1 MFDYFLMFVSWL
13 LSPLKINPKYMLK
26 KIAKFIKY
34 NTLTVAI
41 IAIAFVAV
49 ASAMADEDTRN
60 KVIGEEIVE
69 KSGVD
74 NTALLAADLD
84 NFDMEMKITGAMEDP
99 PEVEDGNYYID
110 YQYKTL
116 AIKDNVWQEV
126 LVKKQMVVS
135 KKSLAGRD
143 LGLYVKEELGEI
155 IDYQLAYLK
164 KVQDSEEEKGRTVVL
179 ETTEYTGLIGMILDT
194 KTKELPGYEPVVKP
208 EVVEVVEN
216 EGDQGN
222 QGDWEDQENWRDEP
236 PLTPPSQEKEEDYP
250 EVSAYQEWVKENV
263 EGEIEEEEG
272 DLGDGKEEEIVSE
285 EEDEEKD
292 EGEKGDLGNQGDG
305 DLNDQGDNLEDQG
318 DQEDL
323 EEDQNEEELIQGD
336 DEFSEEQLEEQLE
349 ESEQSGEEEASTDE
363 DLGNQGNQRD

>member
-1 MFDYFLMFVSWL
+1 
-13 LSPLKINPKYMLK
+13 MLK

-34 NTLTVAI
+34 NTLAAVI

-49 ASAMADEDTRN
+49 ASAMADEETRN

-99 PEVEDGNYYID
+99 PEIEDGNYYID

-126 LVKKQMVVS
+126 LAKKQMVVS

-164 KVQDSEEEKGRTVVL
+164 KVQDSEAKKGRTVVL
-179 ETTEYTGLIGMILDT
+179 ETTEYTGLIGMVLDT

-208 EVVEVVEN
+208 AEPEIKEDDGNTINEEFEEEDIEN
-216 EGDQGN
+216 GKLDIE
-222 QGDWEDQENWRDEP
+222 EESSP
-236 PLTPPSQEKEEDYP
+236 APPSQEPSLTSPSQGEEKNYP
-250 EVSAYQEWVKENV
+250 AGAPVWEQMEKNCLNNGGFWYNDTCNA
-263 EGEIEEEEG
+263 EEEEKIG
-272 DLGDGKEEEIVSE
+272 NWKLDIGEEKEPALADEEQVSE
-285 EEDEEKD
+285 EPAEEIPAEEPPADEDVEDPVPMRED
-292 EGEKGDLGNQGDG
+292 PVTSGEPADDPAP
-305 DLNDQGDNLEDQG
+305 ET
-318 DQEDL
+318 ET
-323 EEDQNEEELIQGD
+323 EELPY
-336 DEFSEEQLEEQLE
+336 
-349 ESEQSGEEEASTDE
+349 
-363 DLGNQGNQRD
+363 DL

>member
-1 MFDYFLMFVSWL
+1 MFVSWL
-13 LSPLKINPKYMLK
+13 LCPLKINSKYMLK

-34 NTLTVAI
+34 NTLTVVV

-84 NFDMEMKITGAMEDP
+84 NFDMEMKITGATEDP
-99 PEVEDGNYYID
+99 PEVEGGNYYID

-126 LVKKQMVVS
+126 LVKKQMTVS
-135 KKSLAGRD
+135 KRSLEGRD

-179 ETTEYTGLIGMILDT
+179 ETTEYTGLIGMVLNT

-222 QGDWEDQENWRDEP
+222 QGDWGDQENWGDEP
-236 PLTPPSQEKEEDYP
+236 PLTPPSQGEEEDYP

-263 EGEIEEEEG
+263 EGEIGEDQG
-272 DLGDGKEEEIVSE
+272 DLGDGKEEETVSE
-285 EEDEEKD
+285 EGDEEKD
-292 EGEKGDLGNQGDG
+292 EGEKGDLGNQGDEDGEDEG
-305 DLNDQGDNLEDQG
+305 DLGDEGNQGDLG
-318 DQEDL
+318 DEG
-323 EEDQNEEELIQGD
+323 EDQNEEELIQSD
-336 DEFSEEQLEEQLE
+336 DGFSEEQLEEPEQSK
-349 ESEQSGEEEASTDE
+349 ESEQSGELEKSEQPEQSGE
-363 DLGNQGNQRD
+363 SESGE

>member
-1 MFDYFLMFVSWL
+1 
-13 LSPLKINPKYMLK
+13 MLK

-34 NTLTVAI
+34 NTLAAVI

-49 ASAMADEDTRN
+49 ASAMADEETRN

-99 PEVEDGNYYID
+99 PEIEDGNYYID

-164 KVQDSEEEKGRTVVL
+164 KVQDSEAEKGRTVVL
-179 ETTEYTGLIGMILDT
+179 ETTEYTGLIGMVLDT

-208 EVVEVVEN
+208 VEPEIKEDDGNTINEEFEEKDIENGKLDIEEESPPASPSQEPSLTSPSQGEEKNYPAGAPVWEQMEKNCLNNGGFWYNDTCNAEEEIVEEEAVN
-216 EGDQGN
+216 E
-222 QGDWEDQENWRDEP
+222 EP
-236 PLTPPSQEKEEDYP
+236 KEEQTEEQAEEEPMTEELPAEEPASEELAEEEPSLTPPSQGGEEADGESVTEP
-250 EVSAYQEWVKENV
+250 ETETETETTEPKTE
-263 EGEIEEEEG
+263 
-272 DLGDGKEEEIVSE
+272 
-285 EEDEEKD
+285 
-292 EGEKGDLGNQGDG
+292 
-305 DLNDQGDNLEDQG
+305 LEQ
-318 DQEDL
+318 
-323 EEDQNEEELIQGD
+323 
-336 DEFSEEQLEEQLE
+336 E
-349 ESEQSGEEEASTDE
+349 ESS
-363 DLGNQGNQRD
+363 

>member
-1 MFDYFLMFVSWL
+1 
-13 LSPLKINPKYMLK
+13 MLK

-34 NTLTVAI
+34 NTLAAVI

-49 ASAMADEDTRN
+49 ASAMADEETRN

-99 PEVEDGNYYID
+99 PEIEDGNYYID

-135 KKSLAGRD
+135 KRSLAGRD

-164 KVQDSEEEKGRTVVL
+164 KVQDSEAEKGRTVVL
-179 ETTEYTGLIGMILDT
+179 ETTEYTGLIGMVLDT

-208 EVVEVVEN
+208 AEPEVVEESEEGWEDEEN
-216 EGDQGN
+216 WGN
-222 QGDWEDQENWRDEP
+222 QETEP
-236 PLTPPSQEKEEDYP
+236 EE
-250 EVSAYQEWVKENV
+250 SAYQEWVKENV

-285 EEDEEKD
+285 EKD
-292 EGEKGDLGNQGDG
+292 EGEKGDLGNQEDG
-305 DLNDQGDNLEDQG
+305 DLNDQGDDLGDQG
-318 DQEDL
+318 DQGDL
-323 EEDQNEEELIQGD
+323 GEDQNEEELIQGD
-336 DEFSEEQLEEQLE
+336 DEFSEEQSGEQLE

-363 DLGNQGNQRD
+363 NQGNQRD